1 MQRAGIEG
9 ILGLQMRGTTL
20 HVAPCVPKAWV
31 GFGVVFRYRSARYE
45 VQVENPQGVCGGI
58 QLVIL
63 DGETLPKS
71 QAGIPLTD
79 DGAIHSIRIVLG

>member
-9 ILGLQMRGTTL
+9 ILGFYIRGTSL
-20 HVAPCVPKAWV
+20 HLDPCIPKTWP
-31 GFGVVFRYRSARYE
+31 GFGIVFRYRSARYE

-79 DGAIHSIRIVLG
+79 DGAIHWIRIVLG